1 MYVIYVIVDFRN
13 IKKES
18 RVYVEV
24 NGLYNYLN
32 NRNFFRICNMYVIMF
47 CIVIL
52 LIVLI
57 FNFLKRNFIVY

>member
-52 LIVLI
+52 
-57 FNFLKRNFIVY
+57 